1 MVGTL
6 GSPFSNKRNSPVIP
20 VTSASQIAAANIVAQ
35 QVRDHDRRA
44 LAKVLTLI
52 ENQAPG
58 YEEIMRELHKYSGKA
73 ARIGITGQPG
83 AGKSTLVAALATEL
97 RRRDRT
103 VGVLAVDPSSP
114 FTKGALLGDRI
125 RMQELIKDAGVF
137 VRSIATRGQQGGL
150 AACIIDAVTALD
162 SFGMDVVLIETVGA
176 GQDEVDIMRVAE
188 TVVVIEI
195 PGAGDEVQS
204 LKAGLLEIAD
214 IYVVNKADH
223 PGATAVASQL
233 KQLISLVAEPPWK
246 VPVLKTIATNGDG
259 IPALVDALSEHHSF
273 LVESGALVSKRQAE
287 AVYQLRNLVQKK
299 LFQLLDAAWES
310 SGLLQDQAAKVADR
324 TVDPPTAALRLIES
338 ADWASFV
345 EEGRLTGDRA
355 RVGDGSQA

>member
-1 MVGTL
+1 
-6 GSPFSNKRNSPVIP
+6 VIP
-20 VTSASQIAAANIVAQ
+20 ITPVSQNATADITVERIRN
-35 QVRDHDRRA
+35 RDGRA

-58 YEEIMRELHKYSGKA
+58 YEEVIRELHKFSGKA

-103 VGVLAVDPSSP
+103 VGILAVDPSSP

-137 VRSIATRGQQGGL
+137 VRSIASRGQQGGL

-223 PGATAVASQL
+223 SGANAVASQL
-233 KQLISLVAEPPWK
+233 KQLISLVAEQPWK
-246 VPVLKTIATNGDG
+246 VPVLKTIATRGDG
-259 IPALVDALSEHHSF
+259 VPALVEALAEHHAF
-273 LVESGALVSKRQAE
+273 LVESGALASKRQAE

-299 LFQLLDAAWES
+299 LFEFLDADWDAG
-310 SGLLQDQAAKVADR
+310 GLLQDFAFEVAGR
-324 TVDPPTAALRLIES
+324 TLDPHTAAFRLIES
-338 ADWASFV
+338 ADWQSLV
-345 EEGRLTGDRA
+345 ERGRVTRNE
-355 RVGDGSQA
+355 VGDGNGP

>member
-1 MVGTL
+1 M
-6 GSPFSNKRNSPVIP
+6 IP
-20 VTSASQIAAANIVAQ
+20 VSPASQNAGPDIIAQ
-35 QVRDHDRRA
+35 QIRDHDRRA
-44 LAKVLTLI
+44 LAKVLTLV

-58 YEEIMRELHKYSGKA
+58 YEEIIRELHKYSGKA

-83 AGKSTLVAALATEL
+83 AGKSTLVGALASEL

-125 RMQELIKDAGVF
+125 RMQDLIKDPGVF

-150 AACIIDAVTALD
+150 AACIIDAVSALD

-195 PGAGDEVQS
+195 PGAGDGVQS

-223 PGATAVASQL
+223 SGANAVASRL
-233 KQLISLVAEPPWK
+233 KQLISLVPEQPWK
-246 VPVLKTIATNGDG
+246 VPVLKTTATTGDG
-259 IPALVDALSEHHSF
+259 VPALVDALDEHHSF

-287 AVYQLRNLVQKK
+287 AAYQLRNLVQKK
-299 LFQLLDAAWES
+299 LFELLDAAWQS
-310 SGLLQDQAAKVADR
+310 SGLLQDQAARVADR
-324 TVDPPTAALRLIES
+324 TVDPHSATLRLIES
-338 ADWASFV
+338 ADWSPFV
-345 EEGRLTGDRA
+345 EGGRLTRGRA
-355 RVGDGSQA
+355 GGGDGSQV